1 MTAVPTPVLL
11 VGLALALLA
20 VIVLWKLLLIGGGI
34 LTAQWLMFT
43 AAADNPALQLAVLA
57 VPALMVAAVIT
68 HRMPAHRHR
77 PVPAGLGSRTRAAEE
92 ATR

>member
-1 MTAVPTPVLL
+1 MTTIPTPVLL

-20 VIVLWKLLLIGGGI
+20 VIALWKLLLIGGGI

-57 VPALMVAAVIT
+57 VPALVVAAVIT
-68 HRMPAHRHR
+68 HRMPANRTRHTA
-77 PVPAGLGSRTRAAEE
+77 PGFGSRPRVAEE

>member
-1 MTAVPTPVLL
+1 MTIPTTVVLI
-11 VGLALALLA
+11 GLALAVLA

-43 AAADNPALQLAVLA
+43 AAADNPALQFAVLA
-57 VPALMVAAVIT
+57 VPALVVAAVIT
-68 HRMPAHRHR
+68 HRTPTHRHR
-77 PVPAGLGSRTRAAEE
+77 PVPAGFGSRSRVAEE

>member
-1 MTAVPTPVLL
+1 MNLPMPILL
-11 VGLALALLA
+11 VVLALALLA
-20 VIVLWKLLLIGGGI
+20 VIALWKLLLIGGGI

-57 VPALMVAAVIT
+57 VPALVVAAVIT
-68 HRMPAHRHR
+68 HRTPTHRHR
-77 PVPAGLGSRTRAAEE
+77 PVPAGFGSHARVAEE

>member
-1 MTAVPTPVLL
+1 MNIPPTVVL

-20 VIVLWKLLLIGGGI
+20 VIALWKLLLIGGGI

-43 AAADNPALQLAVLA
+43 AAADNPALQFAVLA
-57 VPALMVAAVIT
+57 VPALVVAAVIT
-68 HRMPAHRHR
+68 HRMPANRTRHAA
-77 PVPAGLGSRTRAAEE
+77 PGFGSRARVAEE

>member
-1 MTAVPTPVLL
+1 MTIPTTVVL

-57 VPALMVAAVIT
+57 IPALVVAAVIT
-68 HRMPAHRHR
+68 HRTPTYRHR
-77 PVPAGLGSRTRAAEE
+77 PAPAGFGSRSRAAEE